1 MNNTRIIN
9 TFNTDNSNIAN
20 IKNNIITKRFLKFK
34 LTIKIPI
41 VANYT
46 FFTVINYSN
55 INSFA

>member
-20 IKNNIITKRFLKFK
+20 IKNNIITKRFLKLK